1 MEKKLLLIT
10 FCIAVSMS
18 VFSQNFQ
25 DVVREAES
33 EEELDNICKTASLG
47 FMNTPRD
54 IEDAVNNILKTAGIK
69 SISDA
74 AFVLKD
80 CHQINNAVA
89 KILKDEN
96 GNDVRYVLYDP
107 NLLQNIIDKTNNSW
121 SAKFVLAHE
130 IGHHMLGHSLNNG
143 SSNHKYE
150 LDADYW
156 AGRALSI
163 MGASEEET
171 LSATLILPERSSS
184 SHPARSD
191 RMDKAKE
198 GWNSVEK
205 TRVIKV
211 RDEDINEIAKTIV
224 SDVHKSLN
232 ENYNYLSVDD
242 FGRNLQALNLA
253 RTQYYKAY
261 TEDIRYLE
269 AICLTGMKEKEKAET
284 AYINYLSIENL
295 DDKSRIKQIV
305 SLYIDTHTNKS
316 SFFLNPEVLYQICN
330 EYFNREDYE
339 KAINYG
345 RQFQQ
350 FSDAQKDQQR
360 ISEVNQIIGR
370 SEYKKIMM
378 KDEVQLERGYI
389 AFDNQDYSKA
399 FEILSKGVESSDS
412 KSELFV
418 GQMYFHGWGTTK
430 DTSKAFQLLLKS
442 CQKGNAEAQYLVGV
456 MYKDGNGTGVDLEK
470 AKYWWSKAANQ
481 GHSHASTNL
490 AALNRDISNRESGLL
505 TIIKNEE
512 TKHEET
518 EAEKMAVYITNGDSY
533 FNNNMF
539 FDAYENFISAAKLG
553 NAYAQEKVAWM
564 LYKGKGV
571 NKDKDA
577 AMEWWRKAA
586 KQGNIEAINIL
597 TRLGQW

>member
-284 AYINYLSIENL
+284 
-295 DDKSRIKQIV
+295 
-305 SLYIDTHTNKS
+305 
-316 SFFLNPEVLYQICN
+316 
-330 EYFNREDYE
+330 
-339 KAINYG
+339 
-345 RQFQQ
+345 
-350 FSDAQKDQQR
+350 QR
-360 ISEVNQIIGR
+360 VP
-370 SEYKKIMM
+370 
-378 KDEVQLERGYI
+378 
-389 AFDNQDYSKA
+389 AF
-399 FEILSKGVESSDS
+399 
-412 KSELFV
+412 
-418 GQMYFHGWGTTK
+418 
-430 DTSKAFQLLLKS
+430 
-442 CQKGNAEAQYLVGV
+442 
-456 MYKDGNGTGVDLEK
+456 
-470 AKYWWSKAANQ
+470 
-481 GHSHASTNL
+481 
-490 AALNRDISNRESGLL
+490 
-505 TIIKNEE
+505 
-512 TKHEET
+512 
-518 EAEKMAVYITNGDSY
+518 
-533 FNNNMF
+533 
-539 FDAYENFISAAKLG
+539 
-553 NAYAQEKVAWM
+553 
-564 LYKGKGV
+564 
-571 NKDKDA
+571 
-577 AMEWWRKAA
+577 
-586 KQGNIEAINIL
+586 
-597 TRLGQW
+597 